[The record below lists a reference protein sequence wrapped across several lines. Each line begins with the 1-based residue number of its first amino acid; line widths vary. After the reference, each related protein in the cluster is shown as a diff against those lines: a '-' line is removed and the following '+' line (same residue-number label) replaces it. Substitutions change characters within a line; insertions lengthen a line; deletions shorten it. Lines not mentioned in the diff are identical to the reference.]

1 MTGRSTTQG
10 HYVTRMLDV
19 FARAPRQTR
28 IRGRAGSLDGAAL
41 VRSVHRAHDALR
53 AAGAGPGATVGI
65 LTGPNHPLTFTARYA
80 AHLLGAGV
88 MYVRSVNPGS
98 DLPLPAAEQAGLL
111 TECGVSVLVV
121 DPAHAGRGA
130 ELAGL
135 LPQLSAVTVLD
146 VETAADQDTGAGAGA
161 DTGAGA
167 ACGTPPVPAAPDC
180 AVVTYTSGSGGRP
193 KGVRQSFAAWN
204 RLVLLDAASLA
215 GRPPERMLIVT
226 PTSHTVAVMAD
237 VVLASGGSL
246 VVHERFDAAEVLAAL
261 AAERITRVYV
271 TVPQVYRLLDHPD
284 AARTDLSALRQLIYS
299 GCVASPARLASAVR
313 VFGPR
318 LVQCYGSTEAGRIT
332 LLDQLDH
339 FEAELLPSVGR
350 PFPGVEVRVRHPDT
364 GAEVPSG
371 ATGEVQVRSP
381 YAMTGYQGLPA
392 ASAAALL
399 PDGWLRTGDLGHW
412 DAYGCLHLVDRIGR
426 VVKAA
431 GVKVRPAEVERALL
445 THPAVADCAV
455 FGMPDTDTGEAVHAA
470 VVLRVPCEPDA
481 LRRHV
486 TEVLSAAH
494 APTRIVRWPELP
506 LTESGKP
513 DLGRLRGAAV
523 AGAASTLEESE
534 LSS

>member
-10 HYVTRMLDV
+10 HYVSRMLDV
-19 FARAPRQTR
+19 LARAPRQTR

-53 AAGAGPGATVGI
+53 AAGAGPGTTVGI
-65 LTGPNHPLTFTARYA
+65 LTGANHPLTFTARYA

-98 DLPLPAAEQAGLL
+98 DLPLPAAEQAALL
-111 TECGVSVLVV
+111 AECGVSVLVT
-121 DPAHAGRGA
+121 DAAHAERGA
-130 ELAGL
+130 ELARL
-135 LPQLSAVTVLD
+135 LPQSPSVAVLD
-146 VETAADQDTGAGAGA
+146 TATGTGTEDDQELPA
-161 DTGAGA
+161 
-167 ACGTPPVPAAPDC
+167 PPAPQVPDC
-180 AVVTYTSGSGGRP
+180 AVITYTSGSSGRP

-204 RLVLLDAASLA
+204 RLVLLDAATLA
-215 GRPPERMLIVT
+215 GRPQERMLIVT

-246 VVHERFDAAEVLAAL
+246 VVHDRFDAAEVLTAL
-261 AAERITRVYV
+261 AVERITRVYL
-271 TVPQVYRLLDHPD
+271 TVPQLYRLLDHPD
-284 AARTDLSALRQLIYS
+284 TPGTDLSALRQLIYS

-313 VFGPR
+313 LFGPR

-339 FEAELLPSVGR
+339 FETELLPSVGR
-350 PFPGVEVRVRHPDT
+350 PFPGVEVRVCDPDT
-364 GAEVPSG
+364 GREVPPG
-371 ATGEVQVRSP
+371 AAGEVQVRSP

-392 ASAAALL
+392 ESAAVLL

-426 VVKAA
+426 VVKAG

-445 THPAVADCAV
+445 THSSVADCAV
-455 FGMPDTDTGEAVHAA
+455 FGMPDPVTGEAVHAA
-470 VVLRVPCEPDA
+470 VVLRVPCEPDE

-486 TEVLSAAH
+486 AEELSAAH
-494 APTRIVRWPELP
+494 APARIVRWPELP

-513 DLGRLRGAAV
+513 DHGRLRGAAV
-523 AGAASTLEESE
+523 SGAASN
-534 LSS
+534 

>member
-10 HYVTRMLDV
+10 HYVTRMFDV
-19 FARAPRQTR
+19 LARAPRQAR
-28 IRGRAGSLDGAAL
+28 IQGRAGALDGAAL

-53 AAGAGPGATVGI
+53 AAGAGPGAMVGI
-65 LTGPNHPLTFTARYA
+65 LTGPNHPLTFTARHA

-98 DLPLPAAEQAGLL
+98 DLPLPPAEQAALL
-111 TECGVSVLVV
+111 AECDVTVLVV
-121 DPAHAGRGA
+121 DPAHAERGA
-130 ELAGL
+130 ELARL
-135 LPQLSAVTVLD
+135 LPQSPAVTVLD
-146 VETAADQDTGAGAGA
+146 IDIETEAGSDTPAAL
-161 DTGAGA
+161 
-167 ACGTPPVPAAPDC
+167 TPRAPDC
-180 AVVTYTSGSGGRP
+180 ALVTYTSGSSGRP
-193 KGVRQSFAAWN
+193 KGVRQSFTAWN

-261 AAERITRVYV
+261 AAERITRVYL
-271 TVPQVYRLLDHPD
+271 TVPQLYRLLDHPD
-284 AARTDLSALRQLIYS
+284 AAGTDLSGLRQLIYS

-339 FEAELLPSVGR
+339 FEEELLPSVGR
-350 PFPGVEVRVRHPDT
+350 PFPGVEVRVCDPDT
-364 GAEVPSG
+364 GREVPSG

-381 YAMTGYQGLPA
+381 YAMSGYQGLPA
-392 ASAAALL
+392 ESAAALL

-412 DAYGCLHLVDRIGR
+412 DAYGYLHLVDRIGR

-455 FGMPDTDTGEAVHAA
+455 FGMPDPDTGEAVHAA

-486 TEVLSAAH
+486 TEALSAAH

-513 DLGRLRGAAV
+513 DLRRLRGAAV

>member
-19 FARAPRQTR
+19 LARAPRQAVVQ
-28 IRGRAGSLDGAAL
+28 GRAGSLTGTAL

-53 AAGAGPGATVGI
+53 AAGAGPGAMVGI
-65 LTGPNHPLTFTARYA
+65 LTAPNHPLTFTARYA

-88 MYVRSVNPGS
+88 MYVRSVNPGT
-98 DLPLPAAEQAGLL
+98 DLPLPAAEQAALL
-111 TECGVSVLVV
+111 AECEVSVLAV
-121 DPAHAGRGA
+121 DPAHAERGA
-130 ELAGL
+130 ELTRL
-135 LPQLSAVTVLD
+135 LPESTAVTVLD
-146 VETAADQDTGAGAGA
+146 VETDGGFDT
-161 DTGAGA
+161 
-167 ACGTPPVPAAPDC
+167 PAAPAPRDPEC
-180 AVVTYTSGSGGRP
+180 AVITYTSGSSGRP
-193 KGVRQSFAAWN
+193 KGVRQPFAAWN

-215 GRPPERMLIVT
+215 GGSPERMLIVT

-237 VVLASGGSL
+237 VVLAAGGSL
-246 VVHERFDAAEVLAAL
+246 VVHERFDAGAVLTAL
-261 AAERITRVYV
+261 AAERITRVYL
-271 TVPQVYRLLDHPD
+271 TVPQLYRLLDHPD
-284 AARTDLSALRQLIYS
+284 AAGTDLSALRQLIYS
-299 GCVASPARLASAVR
+299 GCMASPARLAAAVR

-339 FEAELLPSVGR
+339 FEEELLPSVGR
-350 PFPGVEVRVRHPDT
+350 PFPGVEIRVVDPGT
-364 GAEVPSG
+364 GREVPPG
-371 ATGEVQVRSP
+371 TTGEVHVRSP
-381 YAMTGYQGLPA
+381 YAMSGYQGLPA
-392 ASAAALL
+392 ESAAALT
-399 PDGWLRTGDLGHW
+399 PDGRLRTGDLGYL
-412 DAYGCLHLVDRIGR
+412 DTYGYLHLVDRVGR

-455 FGMPDTDTGEAVHAA
+455 FGLPDPDTGEAVHAA
-470 VVLRVPCEPDA
+470 VVLRTPQESDA

-486 TEVLSAAH
+486 TEALSAAH

-513 DLGRLRGAAV
+513 DLGRLRVAAV

>member
-1 MTGRSTTQG
+1 
-10 HYVTRMLDV
+10 MLDV

-53 AAGAGPGATVGI
+53 AAGAGPGAMVGI

-111 TECGVSVLVV
+111 AECGVSVLVA

-135 LPQLSAVTVLD
+135 LPELSAVTVPD
-146 VETAADQDTGAGAGA
+146 VETGTGTDTGAAS
-161 DTGAGA
+161 D
-167 ACGTPPVPAAPDC
+167 TPPAPTPAAPDC
-180 AVVTYTSGSGGRP
+180 AVITYTSGSGGRP

-246 VVHERFDAAEVLAAL
+246 VVHERFDATEVLAAL
-261 AAERITRVYV
+261 AAERITRVYL
-271 TVPQVYRLLDHPD
+271 TVPQLYRLLDHPD

-299 GCVASPARLASAVR
+299 GCVASPARLAPAVR

-339 FEAELLPSVGR
+339 FEGELLPSVGR
-350 PFPGVEVRVRHPDT
+350 PFPGVEVRVRDPDT

-392 ASAAALL
+392 ESAAALL

-455 FGMPDTDTGEAVHAA
+455 FGMPDPDTGEAVHAA

-481 LRRHV
+481 LRRYV